1 MARVE
6 TSNVGIRNFRNIEF
20 LNLKAATKFWNDFE
34 IIMALEMSDTGI
46 TDSTYI
52 QSVLCFI

>member
-6 TSNVGIRNFRNIEF
+6 TSNVGIRNFRNVEF
-20 LNLKAATKFWNDFE
+20 LNLKAATKFLNNFE
-34 IIMALEMSDTGI
+34 IIIELEMSDI

-52 QSVLCFI
+52 QSV